1 MADAAKTGV
10 TGVILAAGFGS
21 RLRGVSDKTEL
32 KPLTLVGGLPL
43 LQRAVRSL
51 EVAGCA
57 RVVVVV
63 GHGRQ
68 DVVDSLAGYAGAVEI
83 VFADNPRFDLKNG
96 VSVLAARPHLLG
108 PRFILSMADHV
119 LGDEVMHL
127 AGAHVPPKDGA
138 TLLVDW
144 KLASIFDMD
153 DATKVLAEDAGLG
166 PQAEGSR
173 SAAFGHG
180 EQKIARIGKTIPE
193 YNCVD
198 VGVFVCTTA
207 LMDRI
212 AEFYAA
218 HGDASLSEGVQALAG
233 TGRMTVLDIG
243 DGFWQDVDTPEMLA
257 HAERELTRRA
267 AGTEAT
273 R

>member
-1 MADAAKTGV
+1 MSATTGI
-10 TGVILAAGFGS
+10 ILAAGFGT
-21 RLRGVSDKTEL
+21 RLRGVSDTTEL

-51 EVAGCA
+51 EVAGCK

-63 GHGRQ
+63 GHGKQ
-68 DVVDSLAGYAGAVEI
+68 DVIDSLVGYVGDAEI

-96 VSVLAARPHLLG
+96 VSVIAARPYLLG
-108 PRFILSMADHV
+108 ERFILSMADHV
-119 LGDEVMHL
+119 LGDEVMYL
-127 AGAHVPPKDGA
+127 AGAHVPPVEGA

-153 DATKVLAEDAGLG
+153 DATKVLAADAGLG
-166 PQAEGSR
+166 PR
-173 SAAFGHG
+173 

-212 AEFYAA
+212 AAFYAA
-218 HGDASLSEGVQALAG
+218 HGDASLSEGVQALAE
-233 TGRMTVLDIG
+233 TGKMTVLDIG

-257 HAERELTRRA
+257 HAEAELARRVGIA
-267 AGTEAT
+267 ASAA
-273 R
+273 